1 MQLVDEQFDKHQYDQ
16 SMMIVKLAEGP
27 DRALEIRIK
36 RNNVN
41 FEANGWQIALSQKKV
56 LDNTLTCLI
65 LANMFQIMCC
75 LCFKTCN
82 ATFDLV
88 CMQYPLKLTT

>member
-36 RNNVN
+36 RNN
-41 FEANGWQIALSQKKV
+41 FEANGWQIVSSQKKV
-56 LDNTLTCLI
+56 LNNTY
-65 LANMFQIMCC
+65 NM
-75 LCFKTCN
+75 L
-82 ATFDLV
+82 DSS
-88 CMQYPLKLTT
+88 